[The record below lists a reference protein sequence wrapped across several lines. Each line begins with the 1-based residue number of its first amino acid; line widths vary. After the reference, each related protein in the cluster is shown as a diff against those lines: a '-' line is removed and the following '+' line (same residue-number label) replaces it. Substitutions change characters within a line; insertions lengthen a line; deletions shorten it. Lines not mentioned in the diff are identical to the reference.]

1 MNTLPKINI
10 ESPVVT
16 QGSILFPAYKK
27 IKSDSLLLAQQ
38 IENIEVTEENVKQ
51 SKKLLAAVNKEVKNL
66 ESERI
71 SIKKE
76 MLEPYNEFEKQV
88 KEIVS
93 IVKTADEMVRQQ
105 VTQMEEE
112 EREDKKLVLKRMF
125 EKRIRMYDFKTYFTF
140 DDFIENRHLNKSLS
154 INKIESEMVEWL
166 TKIETE
172 LKIIETMPYPDEI
185 IAEYKET
192 KDLAV
197 SAQIV
202 SDRHKA
208 QEVIKEAKND
218 IKDEQLHTKI
228 TFTLFDEKDVKLVEM
243 FMRQN
248 KIKFEKVEK

>member
-71 SIKKE
+71 LIKKE

-140 DDFIENRHLNKSLS
+140 DDFLENRHLNKPLS

-243 FMRQN
+243 FMQQN

>member
-51 SKKLLAAVNKEVKNL
+51 SKKLFAAVNKEVKNL

-93 IVKTADEMVRQQ
+93 IVKKADEMVRQQ
-105 VTQMEEE
+105 ITQLEEE
-112 EREDKKLVLKRMF
+112 EREDKKLVLKRLF

-154 INKIESEMVEWL
+154 INKIESEMVKWL

-172 LKIIETMPYPDEI
+172 LKVIETMPYADEI

-218 IKDEQLHTKI
+218 IKDDQLHSKI
-228 TFTLFDEKDVKLVEM
+228 TFTLFDETDVRLVEM
-243 FMRQN
+243 FMQQN

>member
-71 SIKKE
+71 LIKKE

-172 LKIIETMPYPDEI
+172 LKIIETMPYADEI

-192 KDLAV
+192 KNLAV

-218 IKDEQLHTKI
+218 IKDDQLHTKI

-243 FMRQN
+243 FMQQN

>member
-1 MNTLPKINI
+1 MNTLPKISI
-10 ESPVVT
+10 ESPVVK

-38 IENIEVTEENVKQ
+38 IENIEVTEENVQQ

-71 SIKKE
+71 LIKKE

-140 DDFIENRHLNKSLS
+140 DDFLENRYLNKSLS

-172 LKIIETMPYPDEI
+172 LKVIETMPHADEI

-208 QEVIKEAKND
+208 QELIKEAKND
-218 IKDEQLHTKI
+218 IKDDQLHTKI

-243 FMRQN
+243 FMQQN

>member
-1 MNTLPKINI
+1 MNTLPKFNI

-71 SIKKE
+71 LIKKE

-112 EREDKKLVLKRMF
+112 EREDKKLV
-125 EKRIRMYDFKTYFTF
+125 
-140 DDFIENRHLNKSLS
+140 
-154 INKIESEMVEWL
+154 
-166 TKIETE
+166 
-172 LKIIETMPYPDEI
+172 
-185 IAEYKET
+185 
-192 KDLAV
+192 
-197 SAQIV
+197 
-202 SDRHKA
+202 
-208 QEVIKEAKND
+208 
-218 IKDEQLHTKI
+218 
-228 TFTLFDEKDVKLVEM
+228 
-243 FMRQN
+243 
-248 KIKFEKVEK
+248 

>member
-38 IENIEVTEENVKQ
+38 IENIEVTEENIKQ

-105 VTQMEEE
+105 VIQMEEE

-243 FMRQN
+243 FMQQN

>member
-1 MNTLPKINI
+1 MPKINI

-243 FMRQN
+243 FMQQN

>member
-93 IVKTADEMVRQQ
+93 IVKKADEMVRQQ
-105 VTQMEEE
+105 ITQLEEE

-166 TKIETE
+166 TKVENE
-172 LKIIETMPYPDEI
+172 LKVIETMPYADEI

-197 SAQIV
+197 SAQLV
-202 SDRHKA
+202 SERHKA

-218 IKDEQLHTKI
+218 IKDDQLYSKT
-228 TFTLFDEKDVKLVEM
+228 TFTLFDEKDAKLVEM

>member
-38 IENIEVTEENVKQ
+38 IENIEVTEENIKQ

-140 DDFIENRHLNKSLS
+140 DDFLENRHLNKSLS

-172 LKIIETMPYPDEI
+172 LKVIETMPYPDEI

-243 FMRQN
+243 FMQQN

>member
-27 IKSDSLLLAQQ
+27 IKSESLLLAQQ

-71 SIKKE
+71 LIKKE

-105 VTQMEEE
+105 VTQIEEE
-112 EREDKKLVLKRMF
+112 EREDKKLVLKRLF

-154 INKIESEMVEWL
+154 INKIESEMVKWL

-172 LKIIETMPYPDEI
+172 LKVIETMPYADEI

-218 IKDEQLHTKI
+218 IKDNQLHSKI

-243 FMRQN
+243 FMQQN

>member
-71 SIKKE
+71 LIKKE

-140 DDFIENRHLNKSLS
+140 DDFLENRYLNKSLS

-172 LKIIETMPYPDEI
+172 LKVIETMPHADEI

-208 QEVIKEAKND
+208 QELIKEAKND
-218 IKDEQLHTKI
+218 IKDDQLHTKI
-228 TFTLFDEKDVKLVEM
+228 TFTLFDEKDIKLVEM
-243 FMRQN
+243 FMQQN

>member
-38 IENIEVTEENVKQ
+38 IENIEVTEENIKQ

-140 DDFIENRHLNKSLS
+140 DDFLENRHLNKSLS

-243 FMRQN
+243 FMQQN

>member
-1 MNTLPKINI
+1 MNTLPKFNI

-71 SIKKE
+71 LIKKE

-140 DDFIENRHLNKSLS
+140 DDFLENRHLNKSLS

-172 LKIIETMPYPDEI
+172 LKVIETIPHADEI
-185 IAEYKET
+185 IAEYKES
-192 KDLAV
+192 KDLAI
-197 SAQIV
+197 SAQKV

-208 QEVIKEAKND
+208 QNEIKKAKSHTEVV
-218 IKDEQLHTKI
+218 KDKKI
-228 TFTLFDEKDVKLVEM
+228 TTFILEDEKDVKLVEM
-243 FMRQN
+243 FMQQN
-248 KIKFEKVEK
+248 KIKFKKVEK

>member
-1 MNTLPKINI
+1 MNTFPKISI

-105 VTQMEEE
+105 VTQIEEE
-112 EREDKKLVLKRMF
+112 EREDKKLVLKRLF

-154 INKIESEMVEWL
+154 INKIESEMVKWL

-172 LKIIETMPYPDEI
+172 LKVIETMPYADEI

-218 IKDEQLHTKI
+218 IKDDQLHTKI

-243 FMRQN
+243 FMQQN

>member
-38 IENIEVTEENVKQ
+38 IENIEVTEENIKQ

-66 ESERI
+66 ESERL

-243 FMRQN
+243 FMQQN

>member
-243 FMRQN
+243 FMQQN

>member
-10 ESPVVT
+10 ESPVVKR
-16 QGSILFPAYKK
+16 GSILFPAYEKL
-27 IKSDSLLLAQQ
+27 KSDSLLLAQQ

-105 VTQMEEE
+105 VTQIEEE
-112 EREDKKLVLKRMF
+112 EREDKKLVLKRLF

-154 INKIESEMVEWL
+154 INKIESEMVKWL

-172 LKIIETMPYPDEI
+172 LKVIETMPYADEI

-218 IKDEQLHTKI
+218 IKDDQLHTKI

-243 FMRQN
+243 FMQQN

>member
-1 MNTLPKINI
+1 MPKINI

-38 IENIEVTEENVKQ
+38 IENIEVTEENIKQ

-140 DDFIENRHLNKSLS
+140 DDFLENRHLNKSLS

-172 LKIIETMPYPDEI
+172 LKVIETMPYPDEI

-243 FMRQN
+243 FMQQN

>member
-1 MNTLPKINI
+1 MPKINI

-185 IAEYKET
+185 IAEYKEI

-243 FMRQN
+243 FMQQN

>member
-27 IKSDSLLLAQQ
+27 IKSDSLILAQQ

-93 IVKTADEMVRQQ
+93 IVKKADEMVRQQ
-105 VTQMEEE
+105 ITQLEEE

-125 EKRIRMYDFKTYFTF
+125 EKRIKAYDFKTYFTF
-140 DDFIENRHLNKSLS
+140 DDFLENRHLNKSLS
-154 INKIESEMVEWL
+154 INKIENEMVEWL
-166 TKIETE
+166 TKVENE
-172 LKIIETMPYPDEI
+172 LKVIETMPYADEI

-197 SAQIV
+197 SAQLV
-202 SDRHKA
+202 SERHKA

-218 IKDEQLHTKI
+218 IKDDQLHCKT
-228 TFTLFDEKDVKLVEM
+228 TFTLFDEKDAKLVEM
-243 FMRQN
+243 FMQQN

>member
-1 MNTLPKINI
+1 MNTLPKIRI

-76 MLEPYNEFEKQV
+76 MLEPYSEFEKQV

-140 DDFIENRHLNKSLS
+140 DDFLENRHLNKSLS

>member
-71 SIKKE
+71 LIKKE

-140 DDFIENRHLNKSLS
+140 DDFLENRHLNKSLS

-243 FMRQN
+243 FMQQN

>member
-1 MNTLPKINI
+1 MPKFNI

-71 SIKKE
+71 LIKKE

-105 VTQMEEE
+105 VTQIEEE
-112 EREDKKLVLKRMF
+112 EREDKKLVLKRLF

-140 DDFIENRHLNKSLS
+140 DDFLENRHLNKSLS

-172 LKIIETMPYPDEI
+172 LKVIETMPYADEI

-218 IKDEQLHTKI
+218 IKDNQLHSKI

-243 FMRQN
+243 FMQQN

>member
-38 IENIEVTEENVKQ
+38 IENIEATEENVKQ

-93 IVKTADEMVRQQ
+93 IVKKADEMVRQQ
-105 VTQMEEE
+105 ITQLEEE

-166 TKIETE
+166 TKVENE
-172 LKIIETMPYPDEI
+172 LKVIETMPYADEI

-197 SAQIV
+197 SAQLV
-202 SDRHKA
+202 SERHKA

-218 IKDEQLHTKI
+218 IKDDQLYSKT
-228 TFTLFDEKDVKLVEM
+228 TFTLFDEKDAKLVEM

>member
-38 IENIEVTEENVKQ
+38 IENIEVTEENIKQ

-172 LKIIETMPYPDEI
+172 LKIIETMPYADEI

-192 KDLAV
+192 KNLAV

-218 IKDEQLHTKI
+218 IKDDQLHTKI

-243 FMRQN
+243 FMQQN

>member
-38 IENIEVTEENVKQ
+38 IENIEVTEENIKQ

-243 FMRQN
+243 FMQQN

>member
-1 MNTLPKINI
+1 MNTLPKFNI

-38 IENIEVTEENVKQ
+38 IENIEVTEENIKQ

-125 EKRIRMYDFKTYFTF
+125 EKRIRIYDFKTYFTF

-172 LKIIETMPYPDEI
+172 LKIIETMPYADEI

-218 IKDEQLHTKI
+218 IKDDQLPTKI

-243 FMRQN
+243 FMQQN

>member
-1 MNTLPKINI
+1 MPKFNI

-71 SIKKE
+71 LIKKE

-105 VTQMEEE
+105 VTQIEEE
-112 EREDKKLVLKRMF
+112 EREDKKLVLKRLF

-154 INKIESEMVEWL
+154 INKIESEMVKWL

-172 LKIIETMPYPDEI
+172 LKVIETMPYADEI

-218 IKDEQLHTKI
+218 IKDNQLHSKI

-243 FMRQN
+243 FMQQN

>member
-38 IENIEVTEENVKQ
+38 IENIEMTEENVKQ

-93 IVKTADEMVRQQ
+93 IVKKADEMVRQQ
-105 VTQMEEE
+105 ITQLEEE

-166 TKIETE
+166 TKVENE
-172 LKIIETMPYPDEI
+172 LKVIETMPYADEI

-197 SAQIV
+197 SAQLV
-202 SDRHKA
+202 SERHKA

-218 IKDEQLHTKI
+218 IKDDQLYSKT
-228 TFTLFDEKDVKLVEM
+228 TFTLFDEKDAKLVEM

>member
-1 MNTLPKINI
+1 MNTLPKIRI

-105 VTQMEEE
+105 VTQIEEE

-140 DDFIENRHLNKSLS
+140 DDFLENRHLNKSLS
-154 INKIESEMVEWL
+154 INKIESEMVKWL

-172 LKIIETMPYPDEI
+172 LKVIETMPYADEI

-218 IKDEQLHTKI
+218 IKDDQLYSKI
-228 TFTLFDEKDVKLVEM
+228 TFTLFDEKDVRLVEM
-243 FMRQN
+243 FMQQN

>member
-1 MNTLPKINI
+1 MNTLPKFNI

-71 SIKKE
+71 LIKKE

-140 DDFIENRHLNKSLS
+140 DDFLENRHLNKSLS
-154 INKIESEMVEWL
+154 INKIESEMVE
-166 TKIETE
+166 
-172 LKIIETMPYPDEI
+172 
-185 IAEYKET
+185 
-192 KDLAV
+192 
-197 SAQIV
+197 
-202 SDRHKA
+202 
-208 QEVIKEAKND
+208 
-218 IKDEQLHTKI
+218 
-228 TFTLFDEKDVKLVEM
+228 
-243 FMRQN
+243 
-248 KIKFEKVEK
+248 

>member
-1 MNTLPKINI
+1 MPKINI

-71 SIKKE
+71 LIKKE

-140 DDFIENRHLNKSLS
+140 DDFLENRHLNKSLS

-243 FMRQN
+243 FMQQN

>member
-1 MNTLPKINI
+1 MNTLPKIRI

-88 KEIVS
+88 KEIVY

-140 DDFIENRHLNKSLS
+140 DDFLENRHLNKSLS
-154 INKIESEMVEWL
+154 INKIENEMVEWL
-166 TKIETE
+166 TKVENE
-172 LKIIETMPYPDEI
+172 LKVIETMPYADEI

-197 SAQIV
+197 SAQLV
-202 SDRHKA
+202 SERHKA

-218 IKDEQLHTKI
+218 IKDDQLHSKTI
-228 TFTLFDEKDVKLVEM
+228 FTLFDEKDAKLVEM
-243 FMRQN
+243 FMQQN

>member
-71 SIKKE
+71 LIKKE

-140 DDFIENRHLNKSLS
+140 DDFLENRHLNKSLS

-243 FMRQN
+243 FMQQN
-248 KIKFEKVEK
+248 KIKFVKVEK

>member
-1 MNTLPKINI
+1 MNTLPKFNI

-71 SIKKE
+71 LIKKE

-88 KEIVS
+88 KEIVF

-105 VTQMEEE
+105 VTQIEEE
-112 EREDKKLVLKRMF
+112 EREDKKLVLKRLF

-140 DDFIENRHLNKSLS
+140 DDFLENRHLNKSLS

-172 LKIIETMPYPDEI
+172 LKVIETMPYADEI

-218 IKDEQLHTKI
+218 IKDDQLYSKI
-228 TFTLFDEKDVKLVEM
+228 TFTLFDEKDVRLVEM
-243 FMRQN
+243 FMQQN

>member
-71 SIKKE
+71 LIKKE

-140 DDFIENRHLNKSLS
+140 DDFLENRYLNKSLS

-172 LKIIETMPYPDEI
+172 LKAIETMPHADEI

-208 QEVIKEAKND
+208 QELIKEAKND
-218 IKDEQLHTKI
+218 IKDDQLHTKI

-243 FMRQN
+243 FMQQN

>member
-1 MNTLPKINI
+1 MPKINI

-27 IKSDSLLLAQQ
+27 IKSESLLLAQQ

-71 SIKKE
+71 LIKKE

-105 VTQMEEE
+105 VTQIEEE
-112 EREDKKLVLKRMF
+112 EREDKKLVLKRLF

-154 INKIESEMVEWL
+154 INKIESEMVKWL

-172 LKIIETMPYPDEI
+172 LKVIETMPYADEI

-218 IKDEQLHTKI
+218 IKDNQLHSKI

-243 FMRQN
+243 FMQQN